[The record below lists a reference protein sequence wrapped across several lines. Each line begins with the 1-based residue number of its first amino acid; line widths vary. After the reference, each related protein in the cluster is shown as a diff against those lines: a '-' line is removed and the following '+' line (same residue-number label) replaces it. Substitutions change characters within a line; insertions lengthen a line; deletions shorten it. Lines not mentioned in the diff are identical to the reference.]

1 MEYQESG
8 YIDKLRRIYFGPS
21 SSSSSCAGSSSA
33 ASSEAEVKLT
43 AANAAGMLLHLLL
56 TINIASRLQFLTAK
70 SRDLSVLQLVARAS

>member
-33 ASSEAEVKLT
+33 AASSEAEVKLT
-43 AANAAGMLLHLLL
+43 AANAAGMLLNLLHLHRYHFSPAILNHKIL
-56 TINIASRLQFLTAK
+56 EF
-70 SRDLSVLQLVARAS
+70 

>member
-33 ASSEAEVKLT
+33 AASSEAEVKLT
-43 AANAAGMLLHLLL
+43 AANAAGM
-56 TINIASRLQFLTAK
+56 
-70 SRDLSVLQLVARAS
+70 